1 MNLTEEQANN
11 RLNNSSNLAN
21 RFRRQIINDDSSP
34 ANVEAPSHAN
44 EKPELNEENP
54 EEEFPEF
61 PVDNDFESELADKV
75 QEVLANQKDDGLIE
89 AFLAKSSQVI
99 KKKKVGRKPGIEN
112 LTATETNTIAILSR
126 DPYTSQKNVG
136 KEFEV
141 TQSNVSWIENGH
153 NKKVDKE
160 FLQKLDNQI
169 QEKALDRLMTSLNF
183 ITDDKLANSDALK
196 LSGIAA
202 NMGKVIDKIRPK
214 EKEEKSNVNVIIY
227 APQART
233 ESTYKT
239 IEV

>member
-21 RFRRQIINDDSSP
+21 RFRRQIINGPSP
-34 ANVEAPSHAN
+34 SNVESPSHAN
-44 EKPELNEENP
+44 EKPESNDKDL
-54 EEEFPEF
+54 EEFPEF
-61 PVDNDFESELADKV
+61 PIDALNESELDAKV
-75 QEVLANQKDDGLIE
+75 QEILANQKDDGLIE
-89 AFLAKSSQVI
+89 SFLAKSSQVI

-126 DPYTSQKNVG
+126 DPYTSQTNVG

-141 TQSNVSWIENGH
+141 TQTNVSRIETGK

-169 QEKALDRLMTSLNF
+169 QEKALDRLMTSLSF

-227 APQART
+227 APQSRT